1 MAARIN
7 AMFAACNDDPFQ
19 IQECVE
25 AIASNTICLLICVY
39 NRCFKFL
46 FSRKLLAIIRLR
58 KALPDGLVGEN
69 VENFEPEA
77 ILASHDICNLCNGSR
92 QLFVKLKGK
101 TLATRSYAD
110 AWAGTMTGEP
120 SNVVKIESL
129 HKIGKGVERL

>member
-19 IQECVE
+19 ILECVE
-25 AIASNTICLLICVY
+25 AIASNAICLLICVY

-46 FSRKLLAIIRLR
+46 FSRKLLATIRLR
-58 KALPDGLVGEN
+58 EALPDGLVGED

-77 ILASHDICNLCNGSR
+77 ILASHDMSNLCNGSR

-101 TLATRSYAD
+101 TLATRRYA
-110 AWAGTMTGEP
+110 AAALG
-120 SNVVKIESL
+120 
-129 HKIGKGVERL
+129 